1 MTRLQRW
8 IGTGSACFLV
18 VGAVLLRAQA
28 LPSARLEAPVN
39 RPLQAA
45 RAQAPIDFARD
56 IQPIFKQDRAECHGP
71 AKARARL
78 RLHTPELIL
87 KGGLSGPPVTPHKS
101 DVSLLMRR
109 VLGLD
114 GEDQMPL
121 DGDPL
126 PEATIA
132 LLRAWIDE
140 GALMP
145 GSAAVS
151 ANVGAPAT
159 ADPEH
164 WSYVKPAR
172 PELPAVARTAWPR
185 TPLDRFVL
193 ARLEREQLSPSP
205 EASKATLLRRVSLD
219 LTGLPPSPAELDAFL
234 ADPTPDAYDRVVD
247 RLLASPR
254 YGERW
259 ARPWLDLARYA
270 DTNGYEKDNRRS
282 IWKFRDWVIDALN
295 RDLPFDQ
302 FTIEQIAGD
311 MLPDASDQQRNLE
324 QKIATG
330 FHRNAMTN
338 EEGGVDPDESM
349 YEVLVDRVNTTATV
363 WLGSTIGCAQCHN
376 HKYDP
381 FSQKD
386 YFRLLAFFANSDYDS
401 RTFGDGTRYFEGRL
415 DLATPEQEE
424 ARKRAQ
430 AVIDGLEKE
439 LKTMTP
445 AVRDAQEQ
453 WEQSLRAAERSWM
466 PLAPAHARATNGV
479 TLTALP
485 DHSLLASGPNPVL
498 TSYEITVDTPAQ
510 EITGLRLETLPDRS
524 LPRSGP
530 GRDAYGH
537 FRVTGID
544 VEIAPA
550 AATPGARGQA
560 VSFRTMKVDDS
571 AYPFEPADLLSAGRG
586 PASRKGG
593 SWAINAMRDRDSERA
608 PRHAVLAAQT
618 PFGFS
623 GGTRITVRIDHLD
636 GTIGQGIGRLRLSA
650 TTAADP
656 LAGSELAARLRPI
669 LAQPASERSQTQA
682 EDLAAFFR
690 STAPSLQPTRDGLTA
705 ARKALADLQIPS
717 TLVMKERPSFERPS
731 YEVRERGSFTARGDR
746 VYARTPGALHPMR
759 DDLPA
764 NRLGLARWLVDGNN
778 PLVARV
784 AVNRFWEQIFGRGL
798 VETSEDFGAQGALP
812 THPALLDWLATEFVA
827 GKWSQKAILRT
838 IVRSATYRQSSAVSS
853 SLEERDPYNRLL
865 ARGPR
870 VRMEAEMV
878 RDSALAASGLLS
890 TKMYGPSV
898 YPLQPPGIWNMPY
911 NSDKWA
917 TSDGEDRYRRSL
929 YTFWRR
935 TSPYPSFMTFDA
947 TSREFCQ
954 VRRVR
959 TNTPLQALTLLND
972 PALFEA
978 ARALAERMID
988 TAAAGADRSR
998 ARAAFGVK
1006 LVLARDARPEELNRL
1021 VSLYDRELRHYEERA
1036 AAAELVIGRRDGG
1049 GQDEADLAA
1058 WTIVA
1063 NVLLNLDEAV
1073 TKQ

>member
-1 MTRLQRW
+1 M
-8 IGTGSACFLV
+8 
-18 VGAVLLRAQA
+18 
-28 LPSARLEAPVN
+28 
-39 RPLQAA
+39 
-45 RAQAPIDFARD
+45 
-56 IQPIFKQDRAECHGP
+56 
-71 AKARARL
+71 
-78 RLHTPELIL
+78 
-87 KGGLSGPPVTPHKS
+87 TPHKS

-126 PEATIA
+126 PEAAIA
-132 LLRAWIDE
+132 RLRAWIDQ

-145 GSAAVS
+145 GAADT
-151 ANVGAPAT
+151 GASSGARAT
-159 ADPEH
+159 ADTEH

-172 PELPAVARTAWPR
+172 PELPPVGRTAWPR
-185 TPLDRFVL
+185 TPIDRFVL
-193 ARLEREQLSPSP
+193 ARLEREKLPPSP
-205 EASKATLLRRVSLD
+205 DAPKATLLRRVSLD
-219 LTGLPPSPAELDAFL
+219 LTGLPPTPAELDAFL
-234 ADPTPDAYDRVVD
+234 ADTTPDAYDRVVD

-282 IWKFRDWVIDALN
+282 IWKYRDWVIDALN

-311 MLPDASDQQRNLE
+311 MLPEGSDQQRTLD

-349 YEVLVDRVNTTATV
+349 YETLVDRVNTTATV

-386 YFRLLAFFANSDYDS
+386 YFRLLAFFANSDYES
-401 RTFGDGTRYFEGRL
+401 RTFGDGTRYFEARL
-415 DLATPEQEE
+415 DLATPEQEA

-430 AVIDGLEKE
+430 AVIDGLEQE
-439 LKTMTP
+439 LKTVTP
-445 AVRDAQEQ
+445 ELRAAQEL
-453 WEQSLRAAERSWM
+453 WEQSLRAAERAWI
-466 PLAPAHARATNGV
+466 PLAPAHANATNGV

-498 TSYEITVDTPAQ
+498 TSYEITVDTTAQ
-510 EITGLRLETLPDRS
+510 GITGLRLETLPDRS
-524 LPRSGP
+524 LPRNGP

-537 FRVTGID
+537 FRVTGLH

-550 AATPGARGQA
+550 TSPGARREA
-560 VSFRTMKVDDS
+560 VQFTTIKVDDS
-571 AYPFEPADLLSAGRG
+571 AYPFAAADLLAAGRG

-593 SWAINAMRDRDSERA
+593 SWAINAMRDSERV

-618 PFGFS
+618 PFGFP

-636 GTIGQGIGRLRLSA
+636 GTIGQGIGRLRLSV
-650 TTAADP
+650 TTDPDP
-656 LAGSELAARLRPI
+656 LVGSELAARLRPI
-669 LAQPASERSQTQA
+669 LAQQASERSPAQA
-682 EDLAAFFR
+682 EELAAFFR
-690 STAPSLQPTRDGLTA
+690 ATAPSLQPTRDALTA

-731 YEVRERGSFTARGDR
+731 YELRERGSFTARGER
-746 VYARTPGALHPMR
+746 VYARTPDALHPMR
-759 DDLPA
+759 NDLPM
-764 NRLGLARWLVDGNN
+764 NRLGLARWLVDDNN

-784 AVNRFWEQIFGRGL
+784 AVNRFWEQLFGRGL

-812 THPALLDWLATEFVA
+812 THPELLDWLATEFVA

-838 IVRSATYRQSSAVSS
+838 IVRSATYRQSSAASAA
-853 SLEERDPYNRLL
+853 LEERDPYNRLL

-878 RDSALAASGLLS
+878 RDTALAASGLLS
-890 TKMYGPSV
+890 PKMYGPSV

-917 TSDGEDRYRRSL
+917 TSEGEDRYRRSL

-972 PALFEA
+972 PASFDT
-978 ARALAERMID
+978 ARALARRMLEESVASPAN
-988 TAAAGADRSR
+988 AANPAR
-998 ARAAFGVK
+998 ARAAFGIK
-1006 LVLARDARPEELNRL
+1006 LVLSREARPDELTRL
-1021 VSLYDRELRHYEERA
+1021 VALYERERRHYQERSSA
-1036 AAAELVIGRRDGG
+1036 AAKVVGRDDDRTS
-1049 GQDEADLAA
+1049 DEAELAA